1 MTVRKIKGFFKGI
14 LILPALI
21 IGILLPINSVMAED
35 LNLAEESTSQS
46 VGYSQLQGDTA
57 KYTNPDTNYQVFI
70 DDNYNLLTDQEEA
83 ELLETMKPLTAY
95 GGVAFVSKYVEG
107 STAENYAKE
116 VAYKYFTGA
125 SGTVFLIDMGNR
137 KVYMYN
143 TGKNSKTIT
152 SGKSLSISDNVYSY
166 AKSGDYF
173 KCANEA
179 FVQAGTLLKG
189 GKIAEPMKYI
199 SNALIAIIVSLLIM
213 YFIVKSA
220 RGTVAKRNA
229 AMLGAVK
236 TRFNVDNLEVNFVRS
251 QKNVDASSVA
261 PMIIGGIGGFHIGSH
276 MGDNNDDN
284 DFGGFGGGDSG
295 GFGGFD
301 GGDSGSSGGG
311 HDF

>member
-1 MTVRKIKGFFKGI
+1 M

-21 IGILLPINSVMAED
+21 IGLLFPINSVMAED
-35 LNLAEESTSQS
+35 LSSRENGSSTT
-46 VGYSQLQGDTA
+46 VAYSQLQGDTA
-57 KYTNPDTNYQVFI
+57 KYTNPNTNYQVFI
-70 DDNYNLLTDQEEA
+70 DDNSNLLTDQEEA
-83 ELLETMKPLTAY
+83 KLLDTMKPLTAY
-95 GGVAFVSKYVEG
+95 GGIAFVSKDVEG
-107 STAENYAKE
+107 SSAESYARE
-116 VAYKYFTGA
+116 VAYKYFSGE

-137 KVYMYN
+137 KIYMYS
-143 TGKNSKTIT
+143 TGKNSKIIT
-152 SGKSLSISDNVYSY
+152 SGKSLSITDNVYSY

-179 FVQAGTLLKG
+179 FSQAGALLRG
-189 GKIAEPMKYI
+189 ERIAEPMKYI
-199 SNALIAIIVSLLIM
+199 SNALIAIIVSLIIM

-261 PMIIGGIGGFHIGSH
+261 PMVIGGIGGFHIGSH
-276 MGDNNDDN
+276 MGDNSDDN
-284 DFGGFGGGDSG
+284 DFGDFGGFDGGGSGD
-295 GFGGFD
+295 FGGFD